1 MAESN
6 QYLSASEQLAVKA
19 AIARAEKNTSGEIR
33 VHIEAKC
40 KEDVLDRAAFIFE
53 QLAMHKT
60 EQRNGVLIYIAT
72 VDHKLA
78 ILGDAG
84 INVKVE
90 KDFWKSCTNH
100 LIDQIKK
107 DKMVT
112 GLCETIIMAGEQL
125 KTYFPYQTDDKNE
138 LSDEISFS

>member
-6 QYLSASEQLAVKA
+6 QYLSAQEQMAVKA

-53 QLAMHKT
+53 QLEMHKT
-60 EQRNGVLIYIAT
+60 ESRNGVLIYLAT
-72 VDHKLA
+72 QDHKLA

-84 INVKVE
+84 INAKVE
-90 KDFWKSCTNH
+90 NDFWKACTNH

-107 DKMVT
+107 DKMVS